1 MSCPRLHQCGHPCDE
16 CARVQS
22 ERDLRLQD
30 ARDNGI
36 LTVGEL
42 RVWLEGL
49 DDLTQVL
56 IGSPDGGYLNIDDAI
71 LPDGENYQALTL
83 FGADTYDPR
92 QF

>member
-1 MSCPRLHQCGHPCDE
+1 VSCPRVHVCGHE
-16 CARVQS
+16 CAECVRLDI

-42 RVWLEGL
+42 RVWLDGL

-56 IGSPDGGYLNIDDAI
+56 IGSADGGYFNIDDAI

-83 FGADTYDPR
+83 FSADTYDPR

>member
-1 MSCPRLHQCGHPCDE
+1 VSCSRLHSCGHPCEE
-16 CARVQS
+16 CERLQG

-42 RVWLEGL
+42 RRWLSGL

-56 IGSPDGGYLNIDDAI
+56 VGSPDGGYLNIDDAI
-71 LPDGENYQALTL
+71 LPDGEDYQALTL
-83 FGADTYDPR
+83 FTADTYDSR